1 MEGERREFAVSEWG
15 ERLGREGSECAVG
28 SECGEREG
36 SEWVERGMSAQ

>member
-1 MEGERREFAVSEWG
+1 MEGERREFEGSEW
-15 ERLGREGSECAVG
+15 GREGSECAVG